1 MTREITLAG
10 SQTMHSQALITLEFD
25 RLKELLLQQA
35 RTPLGAAMAEA
46 LTISVS
52 EAEIVHELRL
62 ASEGAVYLREGS
74 TALDV
79 NDLPDP
85 RSALGKLNVADVNL
99 EPFEILNLLR
109 LISVAMGLRET
120 FHNEQEDFPL
130 IREIT
135 ETIPNLR
142 ALYQRLRGRISPNGE
157 IEDFA
162 SPELRE
168 VRFQISK
175 LRTQIQRSLENILK
189 RAEESHALQDEF
201 VTIRNERYV
210 IPIRNDNRGAV
221 AGVVHGM
228 SSSGQ
233 TAFVEPL
240 ETIGLNN
247 ELVRLRDLE
256 QVEITKVLFSITE
269 ELREEREALESM
281 ADCVGRID
289 FIAAKA
295 RLGLAQNAIEPK
307 INTAG
312 RFALKDARHPLLEAS
327 LKAQGARVVPIS
339 MELDA
344 GSRVMVVSGPNAGGK
359 TVVLKTAGLLSL
371 MAQAGL
377 LIPAAEG
384 DLPIFHQ
391 IHADIGDHQSIA
403 ANLSTFTAHIQNIR
417 GISDELRPPALILLD
432 EVGTGTD
439 PEEGSAL
446 GVAMVDYF
454 RECGAHIIVTTHY
467 SGLKMYATNTPGVI
481 NASVE
486 FDERTLKP
494 TYRLLTG
501 LAGSSSGIE
510 IARRFGLPK
519 AITERAADRVKTAS
533 AEATEYLRRLKDQF
547 DAQRQNVAALEEER
561 AAVAETY
568 AKLELKFIQKEKER
582 EKEFRAELQ
591 KVVDEFVNKAEK
603 FVSTI
608 EDAATARKVRR
619 ETEKRSVELRAAASS
634 ETRKL
639 RQQTATS
646 ITSGGIEPAPAEGAM
661 PEANE
666 ALEAGDLRPGDRV
679 RLLSFDQEG
688 IVESIGETEIVVQI
702 GALRF
707 REQRENLRLMGRKSE
722 PARKSQA
729 IAGLPKGVSVTLQE
743 QPAIGSELNVIGK
756 TVNEATEAADKF
768 LDAAYLDNYDSVRI
782 VHGIGMGALKRA
794 IADLLSDHPHV
805 AKWRQASPNEGGAGA
820 TIVELKK

>member
-1 MTREITLAG
+1 M
-10 SQTMHSQALITLEFD
+10 QSQALFTLEFD
-25 RLKELLLQQA
+25 RLKELLLQQT
-35 RTPLGAAMAEA
+35 RTSLGAGVAEA
-46 LTISVS
+46 LAISVS
-52 EAEIVHELRL
+52 EGEIVHELRL
-62 ASEGAVYLREGS
+62 ANEGVVYLREGS
-74 TALDV
+74 TALDFH
-79 NDLPDP
+79 DLPDP
-85 RSALGKLNVADVNL
+85 RPALGKLNVADVNL

-120 FHNEQEDFPL
+120 FHNEQEKFPL

-142 ALYQRLRGRISPNGE
+142 ALYQRLRGRISLTGE

-168 VRFQISK
+168 VRYQISK
-175 LRTQIQRSLENILK
+175 LRSQIQRSLENILK
-189 RAEESHALQDEF
+189 RAEEAHALQDEF
-201 VTIRNERYV
+201 ITIRNERYV

-247 ELVRLRDLE
+247 DLVRLRELE
-256 QVEITKVLFSITE
+256 QVEITKVLFAITE
-269 ELREEREALESM
+269 ELREERVALEAM
-281 ADCVGRID
+281 ADASGQID

-295 RLGLAQNAIEPK
+295 RLAIAQNAIEPQ
-307 INTAG
+307 INDAG
-312 RFALKDARHPLLEAS
+312 RLALKDARHPLLEAS
-327 LKAQGARVVPIS
+327 LKTQGLPIVPIS
-339 MELDA
+339 VELDA
-344 GSRVMVVSGPNAGGK
+344 DHRVMVVSGPNAGGK

-377 LIPAAEG
+377 LVPAVEA
-384 DLPIFHQ
+384 DLPVFHQ
-391 IHADIGDHQSIA
+391 VQADIGDHQSIA

-417 GISDELRPPALILLD
+417 GISDELDPPALILLD

-454 RECGAHIIVTTHY
+454 RERGAHVIVTTHY

-494 TYRLLTG
+494 TYHLLTG

-547 DAQRQNVAALEEER
+547 GAQRQLITAIEEER
-561 AAVAETY
+561 AAVADKY
-568 AKLELKFIQKEKER
+568 AKLELDFIKKERER

-591 KVVDEFVNKAEK
+591 KVVDEFVTKAEK
-603 FVSTI
+603 FASSI
-608 EDAATARKVRR
+608 EDAAVARKIRK
-619 ETEKRSVELRAAASS
+619 EIEKRSVELKVGASS
-634 ETRKL
+634 ESRRMHQRSAEVTG
-639 RQQTATS
+639 AES
-646 ITSGGIEPAPAEGAM
+646 VSAEGVA
-661 PEANE
+661 PEIP
-666 ALEAGDLRPGDRV
+666 L
-679 RLLSFDQEG
+679 
-688 IVESIGETEIVVQI
+688 
-702 GALRF
+702 
-707 REQRENLRLMGRKSE
+707 ENLG
-722 PARKSQA
+722 
-729 IAGLPKGVSVTLQE
+729 
-743 QPAIGSELNVIGK
+743 
-756 TVNEATEAADKF
+756 
-768 LDAAYLDNYDSVRI
+768 
-782 VHGIGMGALKRA
+782 
-794 IADLLSDHPHV
+794 
-805 AKWRQASPNEGGAGA
+805 
-820 TIVELKK
+820 

>member
-1 MTREITLAG
+1 
-10 SQTMHSQALITLEFD
+10 MHSQALLTLEFD
-25 RLKELLLQQA
+25 RLKELLLRHA
-35 RTPLGAAMAEA
+35 RAPLGAALAEA

-52 EAEIVHELRL
+52 EAEIVRELRL
-62 ASEGAVYLREGS
+62 VSEGAIYLREGA

-85 RSALGKLNVADVNL
+85 RPALGKLNVADVNL

-120 FHNEQEDFPL
+120 FHNEREKFPL

-142 ALYQRLRGRISPNGE
+142 ALYQRLRGRISPAGE

-175 LRTQIQRSLENILK
+175 LRSQIQRSLESILK
-189 RAEESHALQDEF
+189 RAEEARALQDEF
-201 VTIRNERYV
+201 ITIRNERYV

-221 AGVVHGM
+221 AGVVHSM

-247 ELVRLRDLE
+247 DLVRLRDLE
-256 QVEITKVLFSITE
+256 QVEITKVLFSISE
-269 ELREEREALESM
+269 ELREERAAIEAM
-281 ADCVGRID
+281 ADAVGRID

-295 RLGLAQNAIEPK
+295 RLAIAQNAIEPR
-307 INTAG
+307 INNAG
-312 RFALKDARHPLLEAS
+312 RLALKDARHPLLEAN
-327 LKAQGARVVPIS
+327 LKAQGASIVPIS

-344 GSRVMVVSGPNAGGK
+344 DRRVMVVSGPNAGGK

-377 LIPAAEG
+377 LVPAAEA

-417 GISDELRPPALILLD
+417 GISAELRSPALVLLD

-454 RECGAHIIVTTHY
+454 RERGAHIIVTTHY

-494 TYRLLTG
+494 TYRLLVG

-510 IARRFGLPK
+510 IARRFGLPE

-547 DAQRQNVAALEEER
+547 SAQQQLIAAIEEER
-561 AAVAETY
+561 AAVADKY
-568 AKLELKFIQKEKER
+568 AKLELHFIQKEKDR

-591 KVVDEFVNKAEK
+591 KVVGEFVNKAEK
-603 FVSTI
+603 FASAI
-608 EDAATARKVRR
+608 EDAASARKVRK
-619 ETEKRSVELRAAASS
+619 EIEKRSVELKAAASS
-634 ETRKL
+634 ESRKM
-639 RQQTATS
+639 RQQIAESMTM
-646 ITSGGIEPAPAEGAM
+646 GGTVGGAESAEGAA
-661 PEANE
+661 PEIEEGYE
-666 ALEAGDLRPGDRV
+666 AVDLRPGDRV
-679 RLLSFDQEG
+679 RVLSLDQEG
-688 IVESIGETEIVVQI
+688 VVESVSETAIVVQV

-707 REQRENLRLMGRKSE
+707 REQRANLRLSERKTE
-722 PARKSQA
+722 PKRKAPA

-756 TVNEATEAADKF
+756 TVSEATEAADKF

-805 AKWRQASPNEGGAGA
+805 AKWRPGAPGEGGAGA
-820 TIVELKK
+820 TVVELKK

>member
-1 MTREITLAG
+1 
-10 SQTMHSQALITLEFD
+10 MHSQSLFTLEFD
-25 RLKELLLQQA
+25 RLKELLLQQT
-35 RTPLGAAMAEA
+35 RTPLGAGVAEA
-46 LTISVS
+46 LTISVIKT
-52 EAEIVHELRL
+52 EIVRELRL
-62 ASEGAVYLREGS
+62 ASEGVVYLREG

-85 RSALGKLNVADVNL
+85 RPALGKLNVADVNL

-120 FHNEQEDFPL
+120 FHNEQEKFPL

-142 ALYQRLRGRISPNGE
+142 ALYQRLRGRISPTGE

-175 LRTQIQRSLENILK
+175 LRSQIQRSLENILK

-201 VTIRNERYV
+201 ITIRNERYV

-247 ELVRLRDLE
+247 ELVRLRELE

-269 ELREEREALESM
+269 ELREERAALEAM
-281 ADCVGRID
+281 ADAAGQID

-295 RLGLAQNAIEPK
+295 RLAIAQNAIEPQV
-307 INTAG
+307 NDAG
-312 RFALKDARHPLLEAS
+312 RLALKDARHPLLEAS
-327 LKAQGARVVPIS
+327 LKTQGLPIVPIS
-339 MELDA
+339 VELDA
-344 GSRVMVVSGPNAGGK
+344 DHRVMVVSGPNAGGK

-377 LIPAAEG
+377 LVPAVEA
-384 DLPIFHQ
+384 DLPVFHQ
-391 IHADIGDHQSIA
+391 VHADIGDHQSIA

-417 GISDELRPPALILLD
+417 GISDELNPPALILLD

-454 RECGAHIIVTTHY
+454 RERGAHVIVTTHY

-510 IARRFGLPK
+510 IARRFGLPR

-533 AEATEYLRRLKDQF
+533 AEATEYLRKLKDQF
-547 DAQRQNVAALEEER
+547 GAQRQLIAAIEDER
-561 AAVAETY
+561 AAVADKY
-568 AKLELKFIQKEKER
+568 ARLELDFIKKERGR

-591 KVVDEFVNKAEK
+591 KVVDEFAAKAEK
-603 FVSTI
+603 FASAI
-608 EDAATARKVRR
+608 EDAAAARKVRK
-619 ETEKRSVELRAAASS
+619 EIEKRSVELKVAASS
-634 ETRKL
+634 ESR
-639 RQQTATS
+639 RMGRRSAE
-646 ITSGGIEPAPAEGAM
+646 ITGAESVSAEGVA
-661 PEANE
+661 PETPIEN
-666 ALEAGDLRPGDRV
+666 LEDVEGVDFQPGDRV
-679 RLLSFDQEG
+679 RVLSLNQEG
-688 IVESIGETEIVVQI
+688 VVESVGESEIVVRI

-707 REQRENLRLMGRKSE
+707 REQRANLRLAERKPE
-722 PARKSQA
+722 PKKKAQA
-729 IAGLPKGVSVTLQE
+729 VAGLPKGVSVTLQD
-743 QPAIGSELNVIGK
+743 QPATSGELNVIGK

-768 LDAAYLDNYDSVRI
+768 LDAAYLDNHDRVRI

-794 IADLLSDHPHV
+794 ISDLLSGHPHV
-805 AKWRQASPNEGGAGA
+805 AKFHAAAPSEGGAGA
-820 TIVELKK
+820 TVVELKK

>member
-1 MTREITLAG
+1 
-10 SQTMHSQALITLEFD
+10 MHSQALFTLEFD

-52 EAEIVHELRL
+52 EAEIVRELRL
-62 ASEGAVYLREGS
+62 AGEGAVYLREGA

-85 RSALGKLNVADVNL
+85 RPALGKLNVADVNL

-120 FHNEQEDFPL
+120 FHNEQEKFPL
-130 IREIT
+130 ICEIT

-142 ALYQRLRGRISPNGE
+142 ALYQRLRGRISPAGE

-175 LRTQIQRSLENILK
+175 LRSQIQRSLETILK
-189 RAEESHALQDEF
+189 RAEEAHALQDEF
-201 VTIRNERYV
+201 ITIRNERYV

-247 ELVRLRDLE
+247 ELVRLRELE

-269 ELREEREALESM
+269 ELREERATLEAM
-281 ADCVGRID
+281 AARVGQLD

-295 RLGLAQNAIEPK
+295 RLAIAQNAIEPRV
-307 INTAG
+307 NNSG
-312 RFALKDARHPLLEAS
+312 RLALKNARHPLLEAS
-327 LKAQGARVVPIS
+327 LKALGAPIVPIS
-339 MELDA
+339 MDLDA
-344 GSRVMVVSGPNAGGK
+344 DRRVMVVSGPNAGGK

-377 LIPAAEG
+377 LVPAAEA
-384 DLPIFHQ
+384 DLPVFHQ
-391 IHADIGDHQSIA
+391 VHADIGDHQSIA
-403 ANLSTFTAHIQNIR
+403 ANLSTFTAHIQNVR
-417 GISDELRPPALILLD
+417 GISDELKPPALVLLD

-454 RECGAHIIVTTHY
+454 REHGAHVIVTTHY

-494 TYRLLTG
+494 TYRLLVG

-510 IARRFGLPK
+510 IARRFGLAE
-519 AITERAADRVKTAS
+519 AITGRAAERVKTAS

-547 DAQRQNVAALEEER
+547 DHQRQFVAALEEER
-561 AAVAETY
+561 AAVADKY
-568 AKLELKFIQKEKER
+568 AKLELHFIQKEKER

-603 FVSTI
+603 FASTI
-608 EDAATARKVRR
+608 EDAASARKVRK
-619 ETEKRSVELRAAASS
+619 EIEKRSVELRAAASS
-634 ETRKL
+634 ESRKM
-639 RQQTATS
+639 RQRV
-646 ITSGGIEPAPAEGAM
+646 APAAGADEGAAPETEES
-661 PEANE
+661 PEAV
-666 ALEAGDLRPGDRV
+666 DLSPGDRV
-679 RLLSFDQEG
+679 RVLSLDQEG
-688 IVESIGETEIVVQI
+688 VVESVSETEIVVRI

-707 REQRENLRLMGRKSE
+707 REQRANLRLSGRKTE
-722 PARKSQA
+722 PKRKA
-729 IAGLPKGVSVTLQE
+729 VGLAGLPKGVSVTLQD
-743 QPAIGSELNVIGK
+743 QPAIGGELNVIGK

-768 LDAAYLDNYDSVRI
+768 LDAAYLDNYDSIRI

-794 IADLLSDHPHV
+794 IADLLSGHPHV
-805 AKWRQASPNEGGAGA
+805 AKWRQASPDEGGAGA
-820 TIVELKK
+820 TVVELKK

>member
-1 MTREITLAG
+1 
-10 SQTMHSQALITLEFD
+10 MHSQALFTLEFD

-35 RTPLGAAMAEA
+35 RTPLGVAMAEA

-52 EAEIVHELRL
+52 EAEIVRELRL
-62 ASEGAVYLREGS
+62 AGEGAVYLREGA

-85 RSALGKLNVADVNL
+85 RPALGKLNVADVNL

-120 FHNEQEDFPL
+120 FHNEQEKFPL
-130 IREIT
+130 ICEIT

-142 ALYQRLRGRISPNGE
+142 ALYQRLRGRISPAGE

-175 LRTQIQRSLENILK
+175 LRSQIQRSLETILK
-189 RAEESHALQDEF
+189 RAEEAHALQDEF
-201 VTIRNERYV
+201 ITIRNERYV

-247 ELVRLRDLE
+247 ELVRLRELE

-269 ELREEREALESM
+269 ELREERATLEAM
-281 ADCVGRID
+281 AARVGQLD

-295 RLGLAQNAIEPK
+295 RLAIAQNAIEPRV
-307 INTAG
+307 NNSG
-312 RFALKDARHPLLEAS
+312 RLALKDARHPLLEAS
-327 LKAQGARVVPIS
+327 LKAQGAPIVPIS
-339 MELDA
+339 MDLDA
-344 GSRVMVVSGPNAGGK
+344 DRRVMVVSGPNAGGK

-377 LIPAAEG
+377 LVPAAEA
-384 DLPIFHQ
+384 DLPVFHQ
-391 IHADIGDHQSIA
+391 VHADIGDHQSIA
-403 ANLSTFTAHIQNIR
+403 ANLSTFTAHIQNVR
-417 GISDELRPPALILLD
+417 RVSDELKPPALVLLD

-454 RECGAHIIVTTHY
+454 REHGAHVIVTTHY

-494 TYRLLTG
+494 TYRLLVG

-510 IARRFGLPK
+510 IARRFGLPE
-519 AITERAADRVKTAS
+519 AITGRAAERVKTAS

-547 DAQRQNVAALEEER
+547 DHQRQLAAALEEER
-561 AAVAETY
+561 AAVADKY
-568 AKLELKFIQKEKER
+568 AKLELHFIQKEKER

-603 FVSTI
+603 FASTI
-608 EDAATARKVRR
+608 EDAASARKVRK
-619 ETEKRSVELRAAASS
+619 EIEKRTVELRAAASS
-634 ETRKL
+634 ESRKM
-639 RQQTATS
+639 RQRV
-646 ITSGGIEPAPAEGAM
+646 APAAGADEGAA
-661 PEANE
+661 PEAEESPE
-666 ALEAGDLRPGDRV
+666 AVDLSPGDRV
-679 RLLSFDQEG
+679 RVLSLDQEG
-688 IVESIGETEIVVQI
+688 VVESVSETEIVVQI

-707 REQRENLRLMGRKSE
+707 REQRANLRLSGRKTE
-722 PARKSQA
+722 TKRKA
-729 IAGLPKGVSVTLQE
+729 VGLAGLPKGVSVTLQD
-743 QPAIGSELNVIGK
+743 QPAIGGELNVIGK

-768 LDAAYLDNYDSVRI
+768 LDAAYLDNYDSIRI

-805 AKWRQASPNEGGAGA
+805 AKWRQASPDEGGAGA
-820 TIVELKK
+820 TVVELKK